1 MKHIA
6 SLLCIKNNTYKGIET
21 DMHYIFLCFDYG
33 LRAIFACCILSCNY
47 VRMCPMGV
55 LKDRR
60 EKLGKT
66 IEEIAKATR
75 IKGSYLKAIEDG
87 DFSKLPVEVYTR
99 GYIREYAR
107 FIGVSPDIAIAS
119 YEAYIEEIK
128 GPKEADK
135 IPVIKPLSEDIT
147 AKEIEEY
154 AVFQSNLESKEISD
168 AFTEKP
174 LLAKLSVN
182 GIARKALVAFSVL
195 IAAIIIYAVLP
206 GGKDAPPVTPK
217 IEPGMQPGIQIKEPE
232 SPPVM
237 QSQENIKEK
246 STQHVNP
253 AIITPPPVPGTAG
266 NKLEA
271 MNASKKKHN
280 LSISATDTVWILLT
294 IDGDDKKEMLLNAGE
309 TAFYEAYRSMN
320 LVVGNAGGVK
330 LKFNG
335 KPIENLGEKGQV
347 VRLDL
352 PSAAPKPPSLQA
364 FKP

>member
-1 MKHIA
+1 
-6 SLLCIKNNTYKGIET
+6 
-21 DMHYIFLCFDYG
+21 
-33 LRAIFACCILSCNY
+33 
-47 VRMCPMGV
+47 MGV
-55 LKDRR
+55 LKERR
-60 EKLGKT
+60 EETGRT

-107 FIGVSPDIAIAS
+107 FLGVSPDITIAS
-119 YEAYIEEIK
+119 YDAYIEEIK

-135 IPVIKPLSEDIT
+135 IPIIKPLSEDIT

-154 AVFQSNLESKEISD
+154 AVFQSNSESKEIST
-168 AFTEKP
+168 ASLETPVVVKSP
-174 LLAKLSVN
+174 IS
-182 GIARKALVAFSVL
+182 GIARRALAALSVL
-195 IAAIIIYAVLP
+195 IAVIVIYAVLP

-217 IEPGMQPGIQIKEPE
+217 IEPGIQPEMQIKDHE
-232 SPPVM
+232 SPP
-237 QSQENIKEK
+237 QPQTQENIKGK

-253 AIITPPPVPGTAG
+253 AIVTPPPVPGTAG

-320 LVVGNAGGVK
+320 LVVGNAAGVK

-335 KPIENLGEKGQV
+335 KPLENLGEKGQV

-352 PSAAPKPPSLQA
+352 PSAAPKKNEQAEKAGKSDSQHPQAVKPPSL
-364 FKP
+364 

>member
-1 MKHIA
+1 
-6 SLLCIKNNTYKGIET
+6 
-21 DMHYIFLCFDYG
+21 
-33 LRAIFACCILSCNY
+33 
-47 VRMCPMGV
+47 MGV

-75 IKGSYLKAIEDG
+75 IKGSYLRAIEDG

-107 FIGVSPDIAIAS
+107 FLGVSPDIAIAS

-135 IPVIKPLSEDIT
+135 IPIIKPLSEDIT

-174 LLAKLSVN
+174 LLAKLPVN
-182 GIARKALVAFSVL
+182 GIARRALAALSVL
-195 IAAIIIYAVLP
+195 IAAIVIYAVLP

-217 IEPGMQPGIQIKEPE
+217 IEPGIQPGMQIKEPE
-232 SPPVM
+232 SPPVV

-253 AIITPPPVPGTAG
+253 AIITPSSAPPG
-266 NKLEA
+266 NKPEA
-271 MNASKKKHN
+271 VNVSKKKHN
-280 LSISATDTVWILLT
+280 LSISATDTVWLQLI
-294 IDGDDKKEMLLNAGE
+294 IDGDDKKEILLNAGE

-320 LVVGNAGGVK
+320 LVVGNAAGVK

-335 KPIENLGEKGQV
+335 KPLENLGEKGQV

-352 PSAAPKPPSLQA
+352 PSITPKKNEQAEKAGRPESQPPQAVKPPSL
-364 FKP
+364 